1 MKIKEGLKI
10 REIAGE
16 NILIIQGTQ
25 GVDLTKVVSF
35 NRTAE
40 WLFNEFAGTDFTV
53 EDIAIALTERFDVDT
68 EKATID
74 AENFVNSLLKASA
87 IEQ

>member
-1 MKIKEGLKI
+1 MKIKKGLKI

-16 NILIIQGTQ
+16 KILVVQGTA

-40 WLFNEFAGTDFTV
+40 WLWNEFVDKDFTT
-53 EDIAIALTERFDVDT
+53 EDMAVALTERFDVDA
-68 EKATID
+68 EQATVD
-74 AENFVNSLLKASA
+74 AENFVNSLIQANVT
-87 IEQ
+87 E

>member
-16 NILIIQGTQ
+16 KILVVQGTA

-35 NRTAE
+35 NPTAE
-40 WLFNEFAGTDFTV
+40 WLYNEFVGKDFTT
-53 EDIAIALTERFDVDT
+53 ENMAAALTEYFDVDLA
-68 EKATID
+68 KATVD
-74 AENFVNSLLKASA
+74 AESFVNSLLQANV
-87 IEQ
+87 IE